1 MSLDK
6 NIIEDCIAGKRKA
19 QKFLFEKYKSSM
31 LGVCLR
37 YCKSKDEAEDV
48 LMEAFMT
55 ILSQIHSYR
64 GEGSIDQWIRRIVVN
79 TAINN
84 YRKNLKHYFHADIE
98 NIAETDIDEDNK
110 FEISDKQ
117 SVDDIMKAMQQ
128 MPEGYK
134 MVLNLYVVEGYKHK
148 EIAEMLNISIGTSK
162 SQLFKAR
169 KIIQEKLSK
178 QSRSFGTEI
187 FKNE

>member
-6 NIIEDCIAGKRKA
+6 NIIEGCIAGNRKA

-64 GEGSIDQWIRRIVVN
+64 GDGSIDQWIRRVVVN
-79 TAINN
+79 TSINN
-84 YRKNLKHYFHADIE
+84 YRKNLKHYFHADID
-98 NIAETDIDEDNK
+98 NVNETDIDEDIS
-110 FEISDKQ
+110 FEIDDKQ
-117 SVDDIMKAMQQ
+117 SVEAIMNAIQQ
-128 MPEGYK
+128 MPDG
-134 MVLNLYVVEGYKHK
+134 
-148 EIAEMLNISIGTSK
+148 
-162 SQLFKAR
+162 
-169 KIIQEKLSK
+169 
-178 QSRSFGTEI
+178 
-187 FKNE
+187 